1 MEPSVTWWVGFGVVV
16 LALLALDLVVLHK
29 RRRKPAGMGE
39 AVGWTVF
46 WIALAVAFG
55 AAIWLGGV
63 GGYAPEARGRAGLE
77 YYTAYL
83 VELSLSLDNVFVF
96 AVLFKYFKVDAAHQ
110 HGVLFWGILGAMVL
124 RLVMIVGGLSL
135 LQHFE
140 WVLYVFGVVLLWSG
154 WRMWG
159 ASEANV
165 EPGKNPVLR
174 WLHRFVPMSDKYDG
188 TRFFT
193 IQNGKRAA
201 TPLLAVLIALET
213 TDIVF
218 AVDSVPAVLAVT
230 RDAFVAYTSNI
241 FAILGLRSL
250 YFLLA
255 GAMERFWLLHYG
267 LALLLGF
274 IGVKMLL
281 AHLYPIPTGV
291 SFAVIFML
299 LGGSVAGS
307 LLVKAPGDVKR

>member
-1 MEPSVTWWVGFGVVV
+1 M
-16 LALLALDLVVLHK
+16 LALDLVVLHK
-29 RRRKPAGMGE
+29 RKRRPTGMRA
-39 AVGWTVF
+39 AVGWTAF
-46 WIALAVAFG
+46 WVSLALAFG
-55 AAIWLGGV
+55 AAIWLGWV
-63 GGYAPEARGRAGLE
+63 GHYPVEARGQAGLE
-77 YYTAYL
+77 YYTAYM

-96 AVLFKYFKVDAAHQ
+96 AVLFRYFKVDAAHQ
-110 HGVLFWGILGAMVL
+110 HGVLFWGIIGAMVL
-124 RLVMIVGGLSL
+124 RLGMILGGLAL

-140 WVLYVFGVVLLWSG
+140 WVLYVFGAVLLWSG
-154 WRMWG
+154 WRMWHS
-159 ASEANV
+159 SETGV

-174 WLHRFVPMSDKYDG
+174 WLHRYVPMSDKYDG

-230 RDAFVAYTSNI
+230 RDAFVAYTSNV

-267 LALLLGF
+267 LAALLAF
-274 IGVKMLL
+274 IGTKMLV
-281 AHLYPIPTGV
+281 AHWVAVPLGV
-291 SFAVIFML
+291 SFAVIFLL
-299 LGGSVAGS
+299 LGGSIAGS
-307 LLVKAPGDVKR
+307 LLVKPRKKEA

>member
-1 MEPSVTWWVGFGVVV
+1 M
-16 LALLALDLVVLHK
+16 LALDLVVLHK
-29 RRRKPAGMGE
+29 RKRRPTGMTA
-39 AVGWTVF
+39 AVGWTAF
-46 WIALAVAFG
+46 WVSLALAFG
-55 AAIWLGGV
+55 AAIWLGWV
-63 GGYAPEARGRAGLE
+63 GHYPVEARGQAGLE

-96 AVLFKYFKVDAAHQ
+96 AVLFRYFKVDAAHQ
-110 HGVLFWGILGAMVL
+110 HGVLFWGIIGAMVL
-124 RLVMIVGGLSL
+124 RLGMILGGLAL

-140 WVLYVFGVVLLWSG
+140 WVLYVFGAVLLWSG
-154 WRMWG
+154 WRMWHS
-159 ASEANV
+159 SETGV

-213 TDIVF
+213 TDILF

-230 RDAFVAYTSNI
+230 RDGFVAYTSNV

-267 LALLLGF
+267 LAALLVF
-274 IGVKMLL
+274 IGAKMLV
-281 AHLYPIPTGV
+281 AHWYPIPLGV
-291 SFAVIFML
+291 SFAVIFAL
-299 LGGSVAGS
+299 LGGSIAGS
-307 LLVKAPGDVKR
+307 LMVKPKKVAGGG